1 MSWSRPRSSW
11 RRRQRLA
18 AADGGLRRGSLG
30 EPELDVR
37 QLVGE
42 GIVHAFS
49 HEMAVEPGGRT
60 ACGIAFRPY
69 QLTYEDASSALRF
82 WHRVTNRPDGP
93 HMLHERERAED
104 VDIDCM
110 ACLVAMQIWEP

>member
-1 MSWSRPRSSW
+1 M
-11 RRRQRLA
+11 
-18 AADGGLRRGSLG
+18 
-30 EPELDVR
+30 
-37 QLVGE
+37 GE

-49 HEMAVEPGGRT
+49 HVVEVVGART
-60 ACGIAFRPY
+60 ACGIAFRAY

-93 HMLHERERAED
+93 HMLHEREHAGN

-110 ACLVAMQIWEP
+110 ACLVAMRDWEEET